1 MKPNHKVEV
10 FSDGVS
16 AKASDLLH
24 QVALEDAKG
33 SGNDR
38 QHVKAG
44 PGFASYQ
51 ECAQVLNHLQHLNR
65 FLREAHFFQLAVGHR
80 AVVQDAHNPPH
91 GNDPAGIGENAGHDA
106 HERFLFEDRVGV
118 DYTDVRAGSRVEAGI
133 DCVGLTASRLL
144 VQNQQLGFGRTA
156 VDSAQ
161 WRGRNVWNVENPSRL
176 KLKRQLQFFQGTVAR
191 SVVDHNDF
199 QGGIVEAQQSPD
211 TFDDAALLIVSRD
224 QQRDRRSKRRSLK
237 QFKFQTG
244 QAVTVDRVLED
255 GGNQQDQVDE
265 IGQQVVNKECVIGN
279 RQE

>member
-1 MKPNHKVEV
+1 M
-10 FSDGVS
+10 
-16 AKASDLLH
+16 
-24 QVALEDAKG
+24 
-33 SGNDR
+33 
-38 QHVKAG
+38 
-44 PGFASYQ
+44 
-51 ECAQVLNHLQHLNR
+51 
-65 FLREAHFFQLAVGHR
+65 
-80 AVVQDAHNPPH
+80 
-91 GNDPAGIGENAGHDA
+91 
-106 HERFLFEDRVGV
+106 
-118 DYTDVRAGSRVEAGI
+118 
-133 DCVGLTASRLL
+133 
-144 VQNQQLGFGRTA
+144 GFGRTA

-211 TFDDAALLIVSRD
+211 TFDDAALLIVSGD
-224 QQRDRRSKRRSLK
+224 QQRDRRSERRSLK